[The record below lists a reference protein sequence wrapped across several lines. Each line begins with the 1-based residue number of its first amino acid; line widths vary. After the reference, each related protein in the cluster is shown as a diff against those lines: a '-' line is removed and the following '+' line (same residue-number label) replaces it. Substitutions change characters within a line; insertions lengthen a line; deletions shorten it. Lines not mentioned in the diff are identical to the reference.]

1 MLASMMRTKTF
12 WVAVVVLLGYG
23 IITWDDDGGPAK
35 KPDANGDD
43 KVKMVLEIGMTDPAL
58 DSIQVAVA
66 ASLGSAGNYANPSM
80 TVWNSLRFP
89 KKLTLHRFLVK
100 RGEAVNADVVA
111 LGTPPVFMVCY
122 FLQEGQG
129 QDSVVP
135 GYGDITRHHQNAVK
149 GANPARCAA
158 VAR

>member
-1 MLASMMRTKTF
+1 MTLLRTKTF
-12 WVAVVVLLGYG
+12 WFIALVLLAYG
-23 IITWDDDGGPAK
+23 IIQVDGDGEPAK
-35 KPDANGDD
+35 KPDGKGDD

-58 DSIQVAVA
+58 DSVQVAVA
-66 ASLGSAGNYANPSM
+66 ASLGSAGNYTNPSM

-111 LGTPPVFMVCY
+111 ISTPPVFMVCY

-129 QDSVVP
+129 EDSVVP